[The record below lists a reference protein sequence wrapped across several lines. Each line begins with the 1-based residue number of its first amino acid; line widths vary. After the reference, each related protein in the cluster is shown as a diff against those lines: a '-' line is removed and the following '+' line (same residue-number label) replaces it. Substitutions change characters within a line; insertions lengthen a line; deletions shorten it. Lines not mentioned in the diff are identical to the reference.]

1 MLLTAMLL
9 LGGYLAFS
17 LYPIFPQRVQ
27 LFQLRHQHGQH
38 LALHLDSYDFQ
49 PGDAMA
55 VYLSVAPAGQV
66 ELRVYDVL
74 RQDTLLTQAIEG
86 NFHPLADSASV
97 YGTGWQATDTLHLP
111 AEVSSGWYVVE
122 AQSRQQHTFTSLF
135 IQPAPGQVQRRIAW
149 LFSTNTWNAYNPW
162 GGQSLYTVP
171 LIPRVSFQRPQPL
184 ADPFLQPGLARHQ
197 MYFQGA
203 NKDRYLA
210 QLLDSLG
217 QAYDP
222 YSMMALHRHDPRLA
236 DYDVLIMST
245 HSEYWTTEML
255 QHLNQLL
262 DSGASLV
269 NLAGNVAAYRSYLDP
284 VASTL
289 TVHKHPSELWPVLDS
304 SGLRPF
310 GTSMY
315 LMGFHT
321 YAPYQ
326 VQVDSSWLLA
336 GTGLQRGDLFGQV
349 SDTYDFTHMY
359 DSPWEQLR
367 SLLDRHQRGA
377 ASGLEIDKV
386 YAGTPA
392 NWITVASGLNPPVE
406 GHGEVYPDP
415 AQPWSAGGGADL
427 GYYRHPGGGVVFAAS
442 SMAFT
447 GAIPYDPAIRQII
460 ANVLTQ
466 SLAAN

>member
-1 MLLTAMLL
+1 VLTAILL
-9 LGGYLAFS
+9 PVGYLAFG
-17 LYPIFPQRVQ
+17 LYPSFPQRTQ
-27 LFQLRHQHGQH
+27 LFQLRHQYGQH
-38 LALHLDSYDFQ
+38 LALHLDGYDVQ
-49 PGDAMA
+49 PGEAIP
-55 VYLSVAPAGQV
+55 VYLSLAPAGQV
-66 ELRVYDVL
+66 ELWMYDVL
-74 RQDTLLTQAIEG
+74 RQDTLLTQISQG
-86 NFHPLADSASV
+86 KFHPLADSASV
-97 YGTGWQATDTLHLP
+97 YGTGWQAADTLRLP
-111 AEVSSGWYVVE
+111 LDLPTGWYVLE
-122 AQSRQQHTFTSLF
+122 GRSREQQAFTSIF
-135 IQPAPGQVQRRIAW
+135 VQPLPGKVQRRLAW

-171 LIPRVSFQRPQPL
+171 LIPTVSFQRPQPL

-197 MYFQGA
+197 MFFQGA

-210 QLLDSLG
+210 QLLDSLAL
-217 QAYDP
+217 AYDP
-222 YSMMALHRHDPRLA
+222 YSMMALHQNDPRLA
-236 DYDVLIMST
+236 AYDVLIIST
-245 HSEYWTTEML
+245 HSEYWTSEML
-255 QHLNQLL
+255 QHLNHLL

-284 VASTL
+284 AANTL

-336 GTGLQRGDLFGQV
+336 GTGLQQGDLFGQV
-349 SDTYDFTHMY
+349 SETYDFTHMY
-359 DSPWEQLR
+359 DSRWEQLR
-367 SLLDRHQRGA
+367 SLLNRHQLGA

-415 AQPWSAGGGADL
+415 AQPWVAGGGADL
-427 GYYRHPGGGVVFAAS
+427 GYYRHSGGGLVFAAS

-460 ANVLTQ
+460 ANVLAR
-466 SLAAN
+466 SLATN